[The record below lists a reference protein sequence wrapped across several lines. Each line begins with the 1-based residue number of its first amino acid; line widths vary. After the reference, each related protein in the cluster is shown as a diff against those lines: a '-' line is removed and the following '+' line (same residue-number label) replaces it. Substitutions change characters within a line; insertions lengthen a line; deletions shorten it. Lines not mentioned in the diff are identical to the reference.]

1 MTSANQSQMNRLNKE
16 ITDLRK
22 AEAQEIRKEAD
33 VRAKINRAEES
44 ASRARNISTF
54 QNKMKEAERGYK
66 ALADVRKKRAEIA
79 AKIADKSKRLQTCEE
94 RQSREDEKQRR
105 KVADEQK
112 RLFREQKEY
121 ERSITHHTERLA
133 GRFQIPSPDA
143 RSSEEYDFFIS
154 HASEDK
160 DGFVRGLA
168 EALRAR
174 NVRVWYDEFTLKV
187 GDSLR
192 RSIDRGLAESRFGV
206 VIVSKHFFGKE
217 WPQKELDAL
226 FSQEASGKT
235 RILPI
240 WHEISKDEVVEYSP
254 LLADK
259 VAFKTS
265 MDSTD
270 EIADG
275 LYALVKN
282 KEMDFWFEPV
292 WAMSFMGAPRRR
304 RRRDARPGPLRQAP
318 VHRRRT
324 RRSRRRPA
332 RARRDDL
339 QRAPQRPRVPGQ
351 RPRRRLVVPARRR
364 YQVLKKWISY
374 RERAVLGRPLHP
386 DEVQHFTDTR
396 APDHDDP
403 AEQGNRGRMDSIMPG
418 GC

>member
-1 MTSANQSQMNRLNKE
+1 MHRRSKAAGTSPR
-16 ITDLRK
+16 
-22 AEAQEIRKEAD
+22 
-33 VRAKINRAEES
+33 
-44 ASRARNISTF
+44 
-54 QNKMKEAERGYK
+54 
-66 ALADVRKKRAEIA
+66 A
-79 AKIADKSKRLQTCEE
+79 AKATNLHRRNFPSAAAIRSHFTEQNR
-94 RQSREDEKQRR
+94 SRNP
-105 KVADEQK
+105 VT
-112 RLFREQKEY
+112 EY
-121 ERSITHHTERLA
+121 RSITHHTERLA

-259 VAFKTS
+259 FAFKTS

-275 LYALVKN
+275 LYALVKIRM
-282 KEMDFWFEPV
+282 MDLWLEPI
-292 WAMSFMGAPRRR
+292 WATSFK
-304 RRRDARPGPLRQAP
+304 DAREAI
-318 VHRRRT
+318 
-324 RRSRRRPA
+324 A
-332 RARRDDL
+332 RGACRH
-339 QRAPQRPRVPGQ
+339 A
-351 RPRRRLVVPARRR
+351 RRRLRLVRGPLDV
-364 YQVLKKWISY
+364 
-374 RERAVLGRPLHP
+374 RAGR
-386 DEVQHFTDTR
+386 
-396 APDHDDP
+396 
-403 AEQGNRGRMDSIMPG
+403 
-418 GC
+418 

>member
-16 ITDLRK
+16 ITDLQK

-33 VRAKINRAEES
+33 VRAKINRAEEP

-121 ERSITHHTERLA
+121 ERSITH
-133 GRFQIPSPDA
+133 PSPDA
-143 RSSEEYDFFIS
+143 RSPEKYDFFIS

-240 WHEISKDEVVEYSP
+240 WHEISKDEIVEYSP

-259 VAFKTS
+259 IAFKTS

-275 LYALVKN
+275 LHALVK
-282 KEMDFWFEPV
+282 
-292 WAMSFMGAPRRR
+292 
-304 RRRDARPGPLRQAP
+304 
-318 VHRRRT
+318 
-324 RRSRRRPA
+324 
-332 RARRDDL
+332 
-339 QRAPQRPRVPGQ
+339 
-351 RPRRRLVVPARRR
+351 
-364 YQVLKKWISY
+364 
-374 RERAVLGRPLHP
+374 
-386 DEVQHFTDTR
+386 
-396 APDHDDP
+396 
-403 AEQGNRGRMDSIMPG
+403 
-418 GC
+418 